1 MSKASVFVKLKEGVM
16 DAQGQ
21 VVGKAL
27 GSLGYGEVKSV
38 RIGKLIEIELDGQ
51 DAEAARAKVDEM
63 CRKLLANPVIED
75 YTIQVE

>member
-21 VVGKAL
+21 VVSKAL